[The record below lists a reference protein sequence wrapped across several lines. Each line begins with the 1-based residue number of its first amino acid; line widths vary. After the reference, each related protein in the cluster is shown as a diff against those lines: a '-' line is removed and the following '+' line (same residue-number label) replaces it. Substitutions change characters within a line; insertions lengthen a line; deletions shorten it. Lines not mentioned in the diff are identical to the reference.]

1 MRALITK
8 VRTWTTTPWGRR
20 ITRSLL
26 GLAAVLLLVAVVA
39 LVQAWEA
46 LGTSAEGE
54 RLARMEQSSQWQ
66 DGAFENPEPLWN
78 DYLGMFTEMA
88 DIGPDGEPDV
98 DLPVIQTNPK
108 TLATAP
114 TSGLRVTWLGHSTAL
129 IEVDG
134 VRVLTDPVWGERTSP
149 LSWTGPKRWY
159 PPPIAI
165 ADLPPIDAV
174 LISHDHYDHLD
185 LPTIQALNDGDQRFV
200 VPLGVGAHLEYW
212 GVAAHQIVELDWWET
227 HVMGDVTLTCAPAR
241 HASGRMML
249 DYNQTLWAGYA
260 LQGPEHNVFFSG
272 DTGLFTGMTTIGERL
287 GPFDLAL
294 IEVGAYGQ
302 AWPDWHIG
310 PEQAVEATIML
321 QAKQL
326 LPIHWG
332 LFNLAYHSWTE
343 PIERVLVAAEDYG
356 VPVVTPK
363 PGEVI
368 EPTVGT
374 SNEQWWPDVPW
385 RTADEYPIV
394 STNVSGRP

>member
-1 MRALITK
+1 MT
-8 VRTWTTTPWGRR
+8 
-20 ITRSLL
+20 
-26 GLAAVLLLVAVVA
+26 VLLLVAMVA

-54 RLARMEQSSQWQ
+54 RLSRMEQSPQWQ

-78 DYLGMFTEMA
+78 DYTGMFTELA
-88 DIGPDGEPDV
+88 DVSPNGEPDV
-98 DLPVIQTNPK
+98 DLPVVQTNPK

-114 TSGLRVTWLGHSTAL
+114 RSGLRVTWLGHSTTL
-129 IEVDG
+129 IEIDG
-134 VRVLTDPVWGERTSP
+134 VRVLTDPVWNERTSP
-149 LSWTGPKRWY
+149 LSWAGPQRWY
-159 PPPIAI
+159 PPLISI
-165 ADLPPIDAV
+165 EDLPTIDAV

-185 LPTIQALNDGDQRFV
+185 LPSIQALNDGEQVFV

-212 GVAAHQIVELDWWET
+212 GVASNQIVELDWWEIHT
-227 HVMGDVTLTCAPAR
+227 MGDVTLTCAPAR

-272 DTGLFTGMTTIGERL
+272 DTGLFTGMTTIGEQL

-321 QAKQL
+321 QAEQL

-332 LFNLAYHSWTE
+332 LFNLAYHAWTE
-343 PIERVLVAAEDYG
+343 PIERVLVAAKDYG
-356 VPVVTPK
+356 VPVLTPK
-363 PGEVI
+363 PGEII
-368 EPTVGT
+368 EPSIDSPT
-374 SNEQWWPDVPW
+374 EQWWPDVPW